1 MNTTNKSYGSLSV
14 LLTLGLFLWV
24 LLMYTFLH
32 EGGHALVAWL
42 SGGSVHVFDINF
54 FNLGAHVRTSAELN
68 RSGEVLNSLA
78 GMGLPLLVWLSF
90 LLIAPRWASPLL
102 ETLKLIT
109 SAGVLGSLIPWVV
122 IPLVVASGGG
132 PVSDDAARFLQYSGL
147 NPNWV
152 AAFFAVLIFGLY
164 RLARA
169 RISNLAAL
177 RELILGNLDES
188 VLGWQQNRRTYLT
201 LLVSAGLVLGLT
213 VLINAVGGGVSRGVA
228 PVPEGY
234 QFVRRVDLSTGNRQ
248 DEVIAVF
255 TRWLGSGGILLELQD
270 VKSDFLDIRLVGDNG
285 FEDTLLHG
293 EDFTSERGRVEYTQD
308 LPPGE
313 YRILLNAR
321 RARGGISIYLRGR

>member
-1 MNTTNKSYGSLSV
+1 MNTTTKSYGSLSV

-54 FNLGAHVRTSAELN
+54 FNLGAHVRTSADLN

-78 GMGLPLLVWLSF
+78 GMGLPLVVWLVF
-90 LLIAPRWASPLL
+90 LLLAPRRANLLL

-177 RELILGNLDES
+177 RELILGNQDES
-188 VLGWQQNRRTYLT
+188 TFGWRQNRRIYLT
-201 LLVSAGLVLGLT
+201 LLVSAGLVLVLT
-213 VLINAVGGGVSRGVA
+213 GLINAIGGGVNRAVA

-234 QFVRRVDLSTGNRQ
+234 QFVRRVELSGGDKQ

-255 TRWLGSGGILLELQD
+255 TRWLGSGGILLEMRD
-270 VKSDFLDIRLVGDNG
+270 VRGEFLEVRLVGDNG
-285 FEDTLLHG
+285 FEDALLHG
-293 EDFTSERGRVEYTQD
+293 EQFTSERGRVEYTQD

-313 YRILLNAR
+313 YRLLLSTQG
-321 RARGGISIYLRGR
+321 ARGVLSVYLRGR

>member
-1 MNTTNKSYGSLSV
+1 MNTNTKSYGSLSV

-90 LLIAPRWASPLL
+90 MLLVPRRASPLL

-132 PVSDDAARFLQYSGL
+132 PVSDDAARFLEYSGL

-177 RELILGNLDES
+177 RELILGNQDGGAF
-188 VLGWQQNRRTYLT
+188 GWQQNRRTYLT

-213 VLINAVGGGVSRGVA
+213 VLINAVGGGVNRTVA
-228 PVPEGY
+228 PVPAGY
-234 QFVRRVDLSTGNRQ
+234 QFVRRVDLSANHGQ

-255 TRWLGSGGILLELQD
+255 TRWLGSGGILLDLQN
-270 VKSDFLDIRLVGDNG
+270 VRSEFLEVRLVGDNG

-313 YRILLNAR
+313 YRVLLNAR
-321 RARGGISIYLRGR
+321 RARGGISVYLRGR

>member
-1 MNTTNKSYGSLSV
+1 MNTTTKSYGSLSV
-14 LLTLGLFLWV
+14 LLALGLFLWV

-54 FNLGAHVRTSAELN
+54 FNLGAHVRTSADLN
-68 RSGEVLNSLA
+68 RGGEVLNSLA
-78 GMGLPLLVWLSF
+78 GMGLPLLVWLLF
-90 LLIAPRWASPLL
+90 LLLAPRRASALL

-122 IPLVVASGGG
+122 IPLVVAGGGG

-147 NPNWV
+147 DPNWV
-152 AAFFAVLIFGLY
+152 AAFFALLIFGLY

-177 RELILGNLDES
+177 RELILGNQDES
-188 VLGWQQNRRTYLT
+188 TFGWRQNRRTYLT
-201 LLVSAGLVLGLT
+201 LLVSAGLVLGVT
-213 VLINAVGGGVSRGVA
+213 GLINAIGGGVNRAVV
-228 PVPEGY
+228 PVPAGY
-234 QFVRRVDLSTGNRQ
+234 QFVRRVDLSAGHGQ

-255 TRWLGSGGILLELQD
+255 TRWLGSGGILLDMQNVRSELVD
-270 VKSDFLDIRLVGDNG
+270 VRLVGDNG

-293 EDFTSERGRVEYTQD
+293 EDFTSEQGRVEYTQD

-313 YRILLNAR
+313 YRILLNVR
-321 RARGGISIYLRGR
+321 RASGGISIYLRGR